1 MSKKDKQRKSPTDER
16 KPDTSK
22 NIDNLDQIIERQRER
37 ERNLYPLRV
46 SKTTVIY
53 VTKKKVTKEYA
64 DKYNRDKLMRLRDE
78 EKEKNGSF

>member
-1 MSKKDKQRKSPTDER
+1 MSKKDKQRKAPTDER

-22 NIDNLDQIIERQRER
+22 NADNLDQIIERQRER

-53 VTKKKVTKEYA
+53 VTKKKATKEYA
-64 DKYNRDKLMRLRDE
+64 EEYKRDKMMRLDRDG
-78 EKEKNGSF
+78 KEKANID

>member
-1 MSKKDKQRKSPTDER
+1 MSKKDKQRKAPTDER

-53 VTKKKVTKEYA
+53 VTKKKATKEYA

>member
-1 MSKKDKQRKSPTDER
+1 MSKKDKQRKAPTDER

-22 NIDNLDQIIERQRER
+22 NTDNLDLIIERQRER

-53 VTKKKVTKEYA
+53 VTKRKATKEYA
-64 DKYNRDKLMRLRDE
+64 DEYNHDKLMRLSNGK
-78 EKEKNGSF
+78 EKEHID